1 MADSVGAWLHA
12 ADRHPL
18 LTPQEELELSRF
30 IQQWQGW
37 PGGPDQ
43 APALVRRRGLR
54 ARERM
59 ICANLRLVVTIAKRY
74 AVLGH
79 RRGLPFA
86 DLLQEGVIG
95 LARAVEKFDACRGY
109 AFSTYASHWI
119 RQAVQRAAH
128 NGGIVHLPT
137 DIASAAT
144 QVAAEGQLSG
154 LKPAL
159 QERVKAALRVRN
171 LAHLDRTIFGS
182 EGEGTTLMEL
192 VPGSD
197 DEPLEVLHWQLA
209 VDQWRRRAPQEVALL
224 ERALSLGAKET
235 AKSLGLPLPRTKSLI
250 ARSRAHLRALAES
263 DPCLQRLAPAHDQG
277 PRESMTALDAVSPA
291 VNRSSLSPVGD
302 SEVTAGSSTN
312 PPHGFY

>member
-1 MADSVGAWLHA
+1 MADSVGAWMHA

-18 LTPQEELELSRF
+18 LTHQEELELSRL

-37 PGGPDQ
+37 SGGPDQ
-43 APALVRRRGLR
+43 APPLVRRRGLR

-109 AFSTYASHWI
+109 AFSTYACHWI

-128 NGGIVHLPT
+128 DGGVVHLPT
-137 DIASAAT
+137 DIAAAAT

-159 QERVKAALRVRN
+159 QERVKAALRVRS
-171 LAHLDRTIFGS
+171 LVYLDRTIVGS

-192 VPGSD
+192 VPAHA

-209 VDQWRRRAPQEVALL
+209 VDQWRQRAPADVALL

-235 AKSLGLPLPRTKSLI
+235 AKSLGLPLTRTKSLI
-250 ARSRAHLRALAES
+250 ARSRARLRALAAS
-263 DPCLQRLAPAHDQG
+263 DAGLQRLSPAPDQS
-277 PRESMTALDAVSPA
+277 PRESMTALDAASPA
-291 VNRSSLSPVGD
+291 LHRLSLSPVGD
-302 SEVTAGSSTN
+302 SEVTAGSSSNT
-312 PPHGFY
+312 PCGFY